1 MQIDPHPLIQ
11 THSGEDIQLAFH
23 VADAAGNALD
33 ISGAS
38 AQYKIARRAGD
49 AALLT
54 KTAENGITL
63 SGHIATVSLN
73 TAALAS
79 AGVPQIGDFWGQ
91 LTLTLDDITL
101 VVAEGPLS
109 VAPIIT

>member
-23 VADAAGNALD
+23 ITDANGNALD
-33 ISGAS
+33 ISAATAS
-38 AQYKIARRAGD
+38 YKIARRAGD

-54 KTAENGITL
+54 KTGEDGIGFT
-63 SGHIATVSLN
+63 GHIATVSLN
-73 TAALAS
+73 TADLIA
-79 AGVPQIGDFWGQ
+79 AGEAQIGDFWGQ
-91 LTLTLDDITL
+91 LTLTLDGVTL
-101 VVAEGPLS
+101 VVAEGPLC

>member
-23 VADAAGNALD
+23 VTDASGNALD
-33 ISGAS
+33 ITAAS
-38 AQYKIARRAGD
+38 ALYKIARRAGA

-54 KTAENGITL
+54 KTDADGI
-63 SGHIATVSLN
+63 GIAGNVATVSLN
-73 TAALAS
+73 TADLAV
-79 AGVPQIGDFWGQ
+79 AGTAQIGDFWGQ
-91 LTLTLDDITL
+91 LTLTLENITL